1 MTVQTAVDK
10 PIVVTD
16 ASFTQDVLAAPL
28 PTVVDFWAPWC
39 PPCRVI
45 GPILNEL
52 AAEYA
57 GRLTIAKLNT
67 DEHQRSMVELGVQ
80 GLPTLIIFKDGRE
93 VERLVGARPKRYYQE
108 RFEALLPGDDGI
120 LRSAVFP
127 GLWLD
132 PAALM
137 RGDVYAVLA
146 VVQRGLNS
154 PEHADFVAQLE
165 RARIA

>member
-1 MTVQTAVDK
+1 MTTQGAVGT

-16 ASFTQDVLAAPL
+16 ASFAEDVLASPL
-28 PTVVDFWAPWC
+28 PVAVDFWAPWC

-67 DEHQRSMVELGVQ
+67 DEYQRSMVELGVQ

-93 VERLVGARPKRYYQE
+93 VARLVGARPKRHYQE
-108 RFEALLPGDDGI
+108 RFDALL
-120 LRSAVFP
+120 R
-127 GLWLD
+127 
-132 PAALM
+132 
-137 RGDVYAVLA
+137 
-146 VVQRGLNS
+146 
-154 PEHADFVAQLE
+154 
-165 RARIA
+165 